1 MTVKEAIET
10 LVQALVQDRKL
21 DAVTEKFVL
30 RALDREDPQ
39 ETWTLF
45 KFCQNCHTVLT
56 HDVHDCPVCK
66 NPRVQGNCSQVW
78 LRSRGLV
85 DV

>member
-1 MTVKEAIET
+1 MGKDKCCFCGEIMGALIQLYQGWCCANCFKE
-10 LVQALVQDRKL
+10 V
-21 DAVTEKFVL
+21 VL
-30 RALDREDPQ
+30 KENY
-39 ETWTLF
+39 TLF

-56 HDVHDCPVCK
+56 FEVEQCPVCK
-66 NPRVQGNCSQVW
+66 NPRVRGNCSQVW